1 MMERSA
7 NDTRIVFKQGS
18 LSVLNFDLDWLVA
31 RDCRV
36 RRKLKQLY
44 RFASDLRCWAELR
57 VAENAIDRLNVRK
70 EAVPFNRTLGTR
82 AT

>member
-7 NDTRIVFKQGS
+7 NDTRIVFKQGR

-44 RFASDLRCWAELR
+44 LIAL
-57 VAENAIDRLNVRK
+57 
-70 EAVPFNRTLGTR
+70 LG
-82 AT
+82 